1 MEHFM
6 GRYKSTNPLDCRI
19 AISCDRETKDLFKN
33 MAQARGITVS
43 KLLMGL
49 ISDGAK
55 LERQKRERIR
65 QLAVQLVNA

>member
-6 GRYKSTNPLDCRI
+6 GRYKSKNPLDCRI
-19 AISCDRETKDLFKN
+19 AISCDRETKDIFKN

-55 LERQKRERIR
+55 L
-65 QLAVQLVNA
+65 

>member
-1 MEHFM
+1 M
-6 GRYKSTNPLDCRI
+6 GRYKSTNPLDCRM
-19 AISCDRETKDLFKN
+19 AISCDRETKELFEN
-33 MAQARGITVS
+33 MAEARGITVS

-65 QLAVQLVNA
+65 QLANQLVNE